1 MAIVYECP
9 YELWD
14 YDSGNCLGVYR
25 TRQEA
30 ERERDAIL
38 AKYGHNLPES
48 RVMIYCDGEDEQAAD
63 YTART
68 ALGAHGE
75 GE

>member
-1 MAIVYECP
+1 MSCGITTAAIAWV
-9 YELWD
+9 
-14 YDSGNCLGVYR
+14 SI
-25 TRQEA
+25 A
-30 ERERDAIL
+30 RDRRPNGSVIL